1 LRFDL
6 GPTLSA
12 HVVRAYG
19 ATGGGFKLLTFQIS
33 DFREQQRYGAI
44 IADRV
49 WNAWW
54 RNAGRSVSDVE
65 RHVVEMAH
73 DHPLPMA
80 VVAHD
85 DHGYLGS
92 AFLIHSDME
101 ERPQYSPWVAAVWV
115 EAAERRRGVGRA
127 LIAEAAKIAGS
138 LGYRV
143 VYICCRQ
150 ELEGFYSR
158 IGWQVVEQDA
168 GAKRLSILK
177 LDLAARAG

>member
-1 LRFDL
+1 
-6 GPTLSA
+6 
-12 HVVRAYG
+12 V
-19 ATGGGFKLLTFQIS
+19 LTFQIS
-33 DFREQQRYGAI
+33 NFREQQRYGAI

-65 RHVVEMAH
+65 RRVEEMAQ

-80 VVAHD
+80 VVAHN

-127 LIAEAAKIAGS
+127 LIAEAAKMAGS
-138 LGYRV
+138 LGCRTA
-143 VYICCRQ
+143 YICCQ
-150 ELEGFYSR
+150 PDLEGFYSR
-158 IGWQVVEQDA
+158 ISWQVVEQAA
-168 GAKRLSILK
+168 GAKRLSVLK
-177 LDLAARAG
+177 LDLVERAG

>member
-1 LRFDL
+1 
-6 GPTLSA
+6 
-12 HVVRAYG
+12 
-19 ATGGGFKLLTFQIS
+19 
-33 DFREQQRYGAI
+33 
-44 IADRV
+44 
-49 WNAWW
+49 
-54 RNAGRSVSDVE
+54 
-65 RHVVEMAH
+65 MAH

-127 LIAEAAKIAGS
+127 LIAEATKIAGS

-158 IGWQVVEQDA
+158 IGWQVVEQAA
-168 GAKRLSILK
+168 GAKRLSVLK

>member
-1 LRFDL
+1 LR
-6 GPTLSA
+6 
-12 HVVRAYG
+12 
-19 ATGGGFKLLTFQIS
+19 TFQIS

-54 RNAGRSVSDVE
+54 RNAGRPVEDVE
-65 RHVVEMAH
+65 RHMTEMA
-73 DHPLPMA
+73 DDRPLPMA

-85 DHGYLGS
+85 QHRYFGS

-115 EAAERRRGVGRA
+115 EASERRRGVGRA

-138 LGYRV
+138 LDYGV
-143 VYICCRQ
+143 VYICCRS

-158 IGWQVVEQDA
+158 IGWKVLERAA
-168 GAKRLSILK
+168 GAKRLSVLK
-177 LDLAARAG
+177 LDLVATAN